1 MTRTAWAVVLG
12 LALLPYLAGC
22 AARTPIAGQEVHG
35 LDTKYSAFAWIEQGK
50 LVTLIVGTR
59 AARYREN
66 SNFIPIEIAL
76 SNNGVKNLVLTRESF
91 VLIDE
96 KGNRYPA
103 ASPRELIEGY
113 EFLDLDRDQL
123 AELGSLINSKFA
135 AYTRY
140 NSKFSPTRSAA
151 MDLAPGG
158 TKTVRDMVSLPRFGY
173 ILDFIYFPKPV
184 TGVKG
189 HRFELFVESQNL
201 PDPVFVRFRIE

>member
-22 AARTPIAGQEVHG
+22 AARTPIAGQEVQG